1 MHLTRTSLSM
11 LVSEGWPG
19 TVFQFMFFDAL
30 NPLYLKG
37 FRAFYVF

>member
-1 MHLTRTSLSM
+1 M

-30 NPLYLKG
+30 YPLYLKD